1 MYPQII
7 DANINRISEG
17 LRVIEEYTR
26 FIAQHEIIT
35 HQLSIIR
42 KKINISEKNPIQN
55 LMIRD
60 ISQDVRAAEVPQK
73 RQDITHL
80 LKANFKRV
88 EEGLRVLEEYTR
100 DPLYNQLRYEIY
112 MIEKEVFL
120 SHLKPAIKPGVY
132 LISHDVDILE
142 QGLKWNVSLIQLRD
156 KYGNK
161 QDFIQKARH
170 LKALSKHYEIPFI
183 INDYIDVAQLI
194 DADGFHSGQDDLSV
208 EDQRQLLGPHKLIG
222 KTTHTFEQGLQ
233 AKEAGADY
241 VSVGPIWET
250 PSKPGRAGIGFDY
263 LKRASGLKMPYV
275 AIGGISLENVEK
287 LSIYHPPLIGVI
299 RAHQD
304 IPELQKLCLA
314 YSRLI

>member
-35 HQLSIIR
+35 QQLSIIR

-55 LMIRD
+55 LMIRNV
-60 ISQDVRAAEVPQK
+60 SQDVRAAEVPQK

-120 SHLKPAIKPGVY
+120 SHLKPTIKPGIY

-156 KYGNK
+156 KDGNK

-170 LKALSKHYEIPFI
+170 LKDLSKDYETPLI

-233 AKEAGADY
+233 AKAEGADY

-263 LKRASGLKMPYV
+263 LKVAPELKIPYV
-275 AIGGISLENVEK
+275 AIGGISLENFEK

-299 RAHQD
+299 RAYQD